1 MRLRQFRLLIVGEPA
16 ESAADA
22 LFDRADDACVEVLPP
37 SYAPPGAA
45 GSSPAE
51 GRAPRAFDGLPGGL
65 APADPG
71 GRVAWVAF
79 DRVAPTLIDAVVSGV
94 RDLDGAGLAVAAAVA
109 DDPIVTLE
117 TIGER
122 LERPAGVVRSWDL
135 PEPVHPHPR
144 RPVYDWTEVAQRLA
158 ARRGYAP
165 LDDEA
170 TMEAVTLTLR
180 VRELRPRLERM
191 APLRAL
197 LC

>member
-37 SYAPPGAA
+37 SYAPGAA
-45 GSSPAE
+45 GSPPAA
-51 GRAPRAFDGLPGGL
+51 GRAPRAFDGLLGGL
-65 APADPG
+65 APAGLG

-79 DRVAPTLIDAVVSGV
+79 DRVAPTLVDAVVSGV
-94 RDLDGAGLAVAAAVA
+94 RDLDGAGLAIAAAIA
-109 DDPIVTLE
+109 DDPLVTLE

-122 LERPAGVVRSWDL
+122 LDRPAGVVRTWDL

-144 RPVYDWTEVAQRLA
+144 RPVYDWTEVAERLA
-158 ARRGYAP
+158 ARRGWTLP
-165 LDDEA
+165 DDEA

-180 VRELRPRLERM
+180 VRELRPRLERTG
-191 APLRAL
+191 PLRAL